1 MSVNKIILIGNLC
14 HDPSVKAFESGTKVA
29 TFSLATNER
38 GYKLANGTEVPERT
52 EFHNIVIWGKMAEVA
67 EKYLK
72 KGNQL
77 YVEGKSR
84 TRSYED
90 KNGGAKRYVNEVF
103 VDNMQMLTPKNSN
116 SNQTTSPQTDVP
128 PPDETDDLPF

>member
-1 MSVNKIILIGNLC
+1 MSVNKVILLGNLC
-14 HDPSVKAFESGTKVA
+14 HDPSIKAFDSGAKVA

-38 GYKLANGTEVPERT
+38 GYKKSDGTEVPERA
-52 EFHNIVIWGKMAEVA
+52 EYHNIVIWGKMADVA

-72 KGNQL
+72 KGNKI

-90 KNGGAKRYVNEVF
+90 KNGGSKRYVNEVM
-103 VDNMQMLTPKNSN
+103 VEKMEMLTPKGQ
-116 SNQTTSPQTDVP
+116 QTTQPTGQQTDVP
-128 PPDETDDLPF
+128 PPETDDLPF

>member
-1 MSVNKIILIGNLC
+1 MSVNKIILLGNLC
-14 HDPSVKAFESGTKVA
+14 HDPSIKAFDSGSKVA

-52 EFHNIVIWGKMAEVA
+52 EYHNIVIWGKMAEVA

-72 KGNQL
+72 KGDKL
-77 YVEGKSR
+77 YIEGKSR

-90 KNGGAKRYVNEVF
+90 RNGGAKRYVNEVY
-103 VDNMQMLTPKNSN
+103 VETMEMLTPKSQHAA
-116 SNQTTSPQTDVP
+116 QTSEPQTDVP
-128 PPDETDDLPF
+128 NPDEDDLPF